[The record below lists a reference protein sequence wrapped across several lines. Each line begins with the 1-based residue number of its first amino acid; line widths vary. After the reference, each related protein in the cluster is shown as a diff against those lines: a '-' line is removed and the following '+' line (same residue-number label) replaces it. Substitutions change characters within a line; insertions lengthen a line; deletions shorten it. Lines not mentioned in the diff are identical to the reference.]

1 MKKFYTIPIKKT
13 RIIIIA
19 ILLLCLVIAL
29 LWPLLCRFIPPNE
42 YTGVELYE
50 SGEYLT
56 FEKGVVFKECVE
68 QLPFSRD
75 TKAVFFEYYDFKYQD
90 AILRND
96 PFPDVYIVQLD
107 VGESYAAI
115 KQYLEEYCFDKS
127 MSYDGLGSRYYMG
140 GPEDTDCFY
149 VRINDQRQEVFCYL
163 LTDRDTWAGDTIF
176 LQFNLGWVPGEDI
189 KP

>member
-149 VRINDQRQEVFCYL
+149 VAINDQRQEVFCYL

-176 LQFNLGWVPGEDI
+176 LQFNLGWLPGEDI